1 MRVTIEHR
9 EETSGLLR
17 NHKECYVDCTVE
29 FSDEERAIIKTRD
42 LYNNSFDV
50 RTSTPVVGDVAF
62 YGFAL
67 LRIPARFMIMG
78 GLVCIVFN
86 VEPWGYLFFV
96 GVPLEIYCWWTQRKQ
111 DKRMDSDQQRITIKR
126 LLTNPHF
133 TVHAWNAG
141 AAKGVEQGIREHLL
155 DMKGNI
161 TTSAQLQTKQTFEL

>member
-42 LYNNSFDV
+42 LYNNSFDI
-50 RTSTPVVGDVAF
+50 RTSTPMVSDAAF

-78 GLVCIVFN
+78 GLVCIVLN

-96 GVPLEIYCWWTQRKQ
+96 GVPLEIYCWRTWRKQ

-141 AAKGVEQGIREHLL
+141 AAKGVEQEIREHLL
-155 DMKGNI
+155 DIKGNI
-161 TTSAQLQTKQTFEL
+161 TTSAQLQTKHTFEL